1 MRLGAALPAID
12 AAVRRDRVGIRGL
25 GQPTRASLI
34 KICQCQSRARRPPGE
49 PATEALEHFGPSCS
63 RVVRPVGVFVGGTQ
77 DIERSTRVPILLQQ
91 QTVLVAKPAAFLNV
105 SAAAAPYPRRDGG
118 NLVAFAGL
126 REEFH
131 NHPGRRSDHRKG

>member
-34 KICQCQSRARRPPGE
+34 KICQCQSRARRP
-49 PATEALEHFGPSCS
+49 TLEHFGPSCS
-63 RVVRPVGVFVGGTQ
+63 RVVRPVGVFVGRTQ
-77 DIERSTRVPILLQQ
+77 NIERSTRVPILLQQ
-91 QTVLVAKPAAFLNV
+91 QTVLVAAFLNV
-105 SAAAAPYPRRDGG
+105 SAAAAPYLRPDGG

-126 REEFH
+126 REKFH
-131 NHPGRRSDHRKG
+131 NPGRRSDYRKG